1 MNCKEYYE
9 EYLRQKNKSTLKSES
24 YSKDFKKEKET
35 EIKTEYHKQVLQQI
49 SKPKIVRNISD
60 CRSFFD
66 IYSKCKENSYK
77 NNCYRLLETYNDCLK
92 KTK

>member
-24 YSKDFKKEKET
+24 YPKDSKKEKE
-35 EIKTEYHKQVLQQI
+35 IDDYKNVLQQI